1 MPHHDHSAA
10 VPDDETLVARVDAG
24 MPRLIE
30 DLKELMAIETVAFP
44 GFPDEPVLAG
54 ADKVE
59 SLLRDAGV
67 EDLSRLNLPDT
78 APAVIGRVYVS
89 DDLPT
94 VLLYCHYDV
103 VPAGDE
109 GAWETPPFE
118 AVVKGDALHGR
129 GAADS
134 KSNLMAHIGTLRAF
148 EGRPPVN
155 LLIVLEGQEE
165 AGSAFDFYPPQNPE
179 MFACDAMVIAD
190 AGNIRPGEPTLSVA
204 LRGDAAVT
212 LEVNTLAGPKHS
224 GQFGGAAPDALIVL
238 LKALATL
245 HDENGD
251 VAVEGLSRSDWDGA
265 GYSEEEFR
273 GLAEV
278 LPGVPLQGTGTLG
291 SRVWSGPAITVT
303 GIDAPDVDRAVNAVA
318 ARARARL
325 NVRVSPH
332 QKAAEAQAAVVAH
345 FAKVRPFGIEV
356 TVHAGDVGDG
366 VALPTGGPA
375 FRAAEQAM
383 RTVYGTEP
391 GTAAIGG
398 SIPIVSAL
406 HSAVPTAEVLLYGT
420 ADGFSKIHAPNER
433 VVLEEFRKT
442 VAVET
447 LLLAALG
454 RANEGGAR

>member
-1 MPHHDHSAA
+1 MPHNYRDLPGRDEAA
-10 VPDDETLVARVDAG
+10 LLARVEAG

-30 DLKELMAIETVAFP
+30 DLKDLIAIDSVAFP
-44 GFPDEPVLAG
+44 GFPAEPVLA
-54 ADKVE
+54 AAAKVE
-59 SLLRDAGV
+59 DLLRDAGV
-67 EDLSRLNLPDT
+67 EDLSRLELPDT
-78 APAVIGRVYVS
+78 APAVIGRVHVA
-89 DDLPT
+89 DHLPT

-103 VPAGDE
+103 VPAGE
-109 GAWETPPFE
+109 ETDWQTPAFE
-118 AVVKGDALHGR
+118 PVVSGEALYGR

-134 KSNLMAHIGTLRAF
+134 KSNLLAHIGALRAF
-148 EGRPPVN
+148 EGKPPVN

-165 AGSAFDFYPPQNPE
+165 AGSAFDFYPPENPG

-190 AGNIRPGEPTLSVA
+190 TGNIRPGEPTLSVA
-204 LRGDAAVT
+204 LRGDAAVV

-245 HDENGD
+245 HDDNGD
-251 VAVEGLSRSDWDGA
+251 VAVAGLSRSDWEGP

-291 SRVWSGPAITVT
+291 SRIWSGPAITVT
-303 GIDAPDVDRAVNAVA
+303 GIDVPDVDRAVNAVA
-318 ARARARL
+318 AHARARL

-332 QKAAEAQAAVVAH
+332 QAAAEAQAAVAAH
-345 FAKVRPFGIEV
+345 FEAVRPFGIEV

-375 FRAAEQAM
+375 FRAAEEAM

-391 GTAAIGG
+391 VIAALGG

-406 HSAVPTAEVLLYGT
+406 HAAVPTAEVLLYGT
-420 ADGFSKIHAPNER
+420 ADGLSKIHAPNER
-433 VVLEEFRKT
+433 VILEEFRRT

-454 RANEGGAR
+454 GLSVGETR